1 MPYGRVTG
9 VLTKPVGSPPLGYY
23 KSTIRK
29 LIMDNITLIFTDL
42 KIAEQ
47 KVRDFLKNEKDARP
61 SFKPDTIMFSRW
73 VGKYKSKWLFDIN
86 PKKGTIRCSGGPT
99 TTFFGFNAWV
109 SIKEHAQ
116 MEAIVGILL
125 NKLRGIE
132 GVTFPT
138 KIDPLV
144 YRVEITNLYPFAS
157 LAEIGE
163 AEIAI
168 YQSLVARYPKRVQIA
183 GASIEVPGT
192 VRVGQSKSTST
203 LRLYPEASKFDSKPE
218 HVEQDLWNQLN
229 SELKRYMRVESMFD
243 SRQLKTAGLSRA
255 SAWKEADCAKALVD
269 RRMTDAGLRG
279 ARPQNHAALD
289 KELASKPHL
298 QTKQVINNW
307 KNGKDIPKN
316 GTWSSAQILVKKH
329 GFDLS
334 KPFAHQKQLDHG
346 FSDYFTEVKVYELAK
361 ELRLNKALFNRWW
374 EI

>member
-1 MPYGRVTG
+1 MPYGRVAG
-9 VLTKPVGSPPLGYY
+9 VFTKPVGRPPLGYC
-23 KSTIRK
+23 KSTLRK

-42 KIAEQ
+42 KIEEQ
-47 KVRDFLKNEKDARP
+47 KVRDFLKNDVKARP

-86 PKKGTIRCSGGPT
+86 PKKGTIKCSGGPT

-125 NKLRGIE
+125 DKLTGIK
-132 GVTFPT
+132 GITVPA
-138 KIDPLV
+138 KSDPLV
-144 YRVEITNLYPFAS
+144 HRVEITNLYPFAS

-163 AEIAI
+163 AESAI
-168 YQSLVARYPKRVQIA
+168 YHALVARYPGRVQIA

-203 LRLYPEASKFDSKPE
+203 LRLYPEASKFDSKPV
-218 HVEQDLWNQLN
+218 HIEQALWNQLN
-229 SELKRYMRVESMFD
+229 FELNRNMRVESMFD
-243 SRQLKTAGLSRA
+243 SRQLKAAGLSRA
-255 SAWKEADCAKALVD
+255 SAWKEANCVKALVD
-269 RRMTDAGLRG
+269 KRMTDAGLRG
-279 ARPQNHAALD
+279 VLPQNLAALD
-289 KELASKPHL
+289 KELASKPLL
-298 QTKQVINNW
+298 QTNQLISEW
-307 KNGKDIPKN
+307 RNGKDVTKN
-316 GTWSSAQILVKKH
+316 GTWSSAQTLVRKH

-334 KPFAHQKQLDHG
+334 KPFAHQKYLDHG
-346 FSDYFTEVKVYELAK
+346 FSDYFSEDKVYELSK